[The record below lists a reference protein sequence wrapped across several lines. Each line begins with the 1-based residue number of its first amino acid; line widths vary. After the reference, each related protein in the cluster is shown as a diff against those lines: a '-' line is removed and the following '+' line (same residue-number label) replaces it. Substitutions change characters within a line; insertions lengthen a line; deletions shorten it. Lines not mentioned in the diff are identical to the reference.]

1 MKTYRA
7 GWKKYQ
13 DFSASFALSPKPITL
28 EKVTLF
34 IAYAGTQGLAAST
47 IEVYLAGLRFFRL
60 LDDPTCSAPT
70 FHTPYTNLITRGIR
84 RVNAAR
90 MPSQIR
96 LPITTGMMLK
106 IKASLA
112 REPHSFE
119 NMLVWAAACTGFFG
133 FLRCS
138 EFLAPDNAPFDPR
151 VHLCVADLHY
161 IRSDSQHHMEVR
173 IKASKVDQFRV
184 GTTIA
189 LGATSEELCPVAAIL
204 DFLAAR
210 WNTPGA
216 LFINS
221 DGTPMRRRQFVSKIQ
236 HALHLAGVNERH
248 FNGHSFRI
256 GAATSASQAGVP
268 ETTIKLLGRWS
279 SMAYQQ
285 YIRPST
291 PELAAVS
298 KRIAGLKAQQT
309 QRKA

>member
-1 MKTYRA
+1 MRTYRA
-7 GWKKYQ
+7 GWKKYP

-47 IEVYLAGLRFFRL
+47 IEVYLAGLFRL
-60 LDDPTCSAPT
+60 LADPTHSVPT
-70 FHTPYTNLITRGIR
+70 FHTPYTNLIIRGIR

-90 MPSQIR
+90 THSQIW
-96 LPITTGMMLK
+96 LLITTGIMLK

-112 REPHSFE
+112 QEPHSFE
-119 NMLVWAAACTGFFG
+119 NRLVWAAACMGFFG

-138 EFLAPDNAPFDPR
+138 EFMAPDNAPFDPR

-161 IRSDSQHHMEVR
+161 IHSDLHHHRGPHQGLKDEPAPYR
-173 IKASKVDQFRV
+173 YNNRPGGYQSR
-184 GTTIA
+184 A
-189 LGATSEELCPVAAIL
+189 LPCRRNLGLPSSS
-204 DFLAAR
+204 
-210 WNTPGA
+210 GA
-216 LFINS
+216 LFMNGDEI
-221 DGTPMRRRQFVSKIQ
+221 PMHRRQFVSKIQ

-285 YIRPST
+285 YIRPSL

-298 KRIAGLKAQQT
+298 REIAHPNPQQT
-309 QRKA
+309 QHRA